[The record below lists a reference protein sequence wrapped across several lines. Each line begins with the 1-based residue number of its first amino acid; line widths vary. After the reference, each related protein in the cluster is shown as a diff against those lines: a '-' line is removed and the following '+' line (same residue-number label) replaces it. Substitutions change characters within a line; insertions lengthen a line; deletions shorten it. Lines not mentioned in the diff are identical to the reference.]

1 MESTQTATAAAE
13 NTKETCPICGH
24 RERWSNALLCSPC
37 NKHYEEKVSR
47 AQNEGKVVAMN
58 RMQYA
63 FYFGL
68 NTLKRFKAE
77 LTEAESEKGPIL
89 AQAKALLQEELCL
102 EGTVTIDPS
111 EWGRRCAKKFQELC
125 GGKEEA
131 NRISA
136 VTNFHPKRIASL
148 EAFLASVGEKL
159 NNGNGSHKEE
169 GEN

>member
-1 MESTQTATAAAE
+1 MESAQTATVNE

-24 RERWSNALLCSPC
+24 RERWSNALLCSSC
-37 NKHYEEKVSR
+37 NKHYEEKVAR
-47 AQNEGKVVAMN
+47 GQNEGKVVSMN

-63 FYFGL
+63 FFFGQ

-77 LTEAESEKGPIL
+77 LAEAESMKEPIL
-89 AQAKALLQEELCL
+89 AQAKALLQEELCAEL
-102 EGTVTIDPS
+102 TITIDPS

-131 NRISA
+131 DRISNI
-136 VTNFHPKRIASL
+136 TNFHPKRIASL

-159 NNGNGSHKEE
+159 NGNNGNG
-169 GEN
+169 GNGN